1 MPFLLRTS
9 LSLVL
14 LCIASLVM
22 ATAELDYT
30 PSQAKTAI
38 EVIKDLSTKHYR
50 KQPLDDMLSR
60 KLLYQLIDNLDPTK
74 SYFLQADID
83 EFEQWEVRLDDM
95 FKEGDLSAGFHIYN
109 RYNQRAMARLQANIS
124 LLEGGFQFDLAK
136 DEYLP
141 LDVDSNQWSAT
152 NSDSDDDWR
161 KRIKEAY
168 LRLILNDKEP
178 EAAREL
184 LIKRYTNLIK
194 QLTQR
199 DSEDVFQVVMNS
211 LTSLYDPHT
220 SYMSPRS
227 MENFRIA
234 MSLSLTGIGAVLQ
247 LEDEHTKIV
256 RVVPGG
262 PADKQGVLQA
272 GDKIIAVGQGD
283 EEKVDVIGWRL
294 DDVVDLIRGPKDSI
308 VRLELIPAKGESAG
322 SSRDISIVRD
332 KIQLEEQSA
341 KAEIIDV
348 KTKEGR
354 YRIGVIEI
362 PTFYLDVD
370 AYYNRDP
377 NFKSTTKDV
386 LRLLGEL
393 EQENVNGIIL
403 DLRNNGGGF
412 LQEATTLTDLFIDPG
427 PIVQVRDS
435 GQVISR
441 NYRSR
446 AEAYY
451 RGPLV
456 VLINRLSASASE
468 IFAGAIQ
475 DYGRGLVVG
484 SQSFGKG
491 TVQVQLPV
499 REGQLKLTES
509 KFYRVSGNSTQHLGV
524 VPDVTLPSYYN
535 IDKVGESSEDNA
547 LPWDRI
553 PAAPH
558 RRYNLTLVSM
568 QTLQERHEYRLQQD
582 PDLVHLNDELVLMKE
597 RQKLK
602 QLSLN
607 EEKRRVEVKEYDG
620 ILLTLENKRRVAKA
634 QPPYATIE
642 ELRAVD
648 ETEDGSKEK
657 SEEEKSKPLSERDPL
672 LYETGNIISDYMT
685 LAKPPMQQAKQP

>member
-1 MPFLLRTS
+1 M
-9 LSLVL
+9 
-14 LCIASLVM
+14 
-22 ATAELDYT
+22 
-30 PSQAKTAI
+30 
-38 EVIKDLSTKHYR
+38 
-50 KQPLDDMLSR
+50 
-60 KLLYQLIDNLDPTK
+60 
-74 SYFLQADID
+74 
-83 EFEQWEVRLDDM
+83 
-95 FKEGDLSAGFHIYN
+95 
-109 RYNQRAMARLQANIS
+109 
-124 LLEGGFQFDLAK
+124 
-136 DEYLP
+136 
-141 LDVDSNQWSAT
+141 
-152 NSDSDDDWR
+152 
-161 KRIKEAY
+161 
-168 LRLILNDKEP
+168 
-178 EAAREL
+178 
-184 LIKRYTNLIK
+184 
-194 QLTQR
+194 
-199 DSEDVFQVVMNS
+199 
-211 LTSLYDPHT
+211 
-220 SYMSPRS
+220 
-227 MENFRIA
+227 
-234 MSLSLTGIGAVLQ
+234 
-247 LEDEHTKIV
+247 
-256 RVVPGG
+256 
-262 PADKQGVLQA
+262 
-272 GDKIIAVGQGD
+272 
-283 EEKVDVIGWRL
+283 
-294 DDVVDLIRGPKDSI
+294 
-308 VRLELIPAKGESAG
+308 
-322 SSRDISIVRD
+322 VRD

-348 KTKEGR
+348 KTKEGS

-362 PTFYLDVD
+362 PAFYLDVD
-370 AYYNRDP
+370 AYHNRDP

-427 PIVQVRDS
+427 PIVQVQDS

-484 SQSFGKG
+484 GQSFGKG

-547 LPWDRI
+547 LPWDSI

-607 EEKRRVEVKEYDG
+607 EEKRRAEVKEYDD
-620 ILLTLENKRRVAKA
+620 IWLTLENKRRVAKA

-648 ETEDGSKEK
+648 ETEEGSKEK
-657 SEEEKSKPLSERDPL
+657 SEEEKSTPLSERDPL
-672 LYETGNIISDYMT
+672 LYETGNIISDYIDLT
-685 LAKPPMQQAKQP
+685 KPPMLRAKQP